1 MIIMQNF
8 LMLDK
13 NQSQRK
19 KFPMK
24 VGMSYITRWMTFYN
38 TNNVDN
44 DKDNLIMLSIW
55 KKKKKVSYIYHLD
68 IP

>member
-13 NQSQRK
+13 NKSQRK